1 MDFYKCSLLIV
12 FNKRDKLIVMKNYCF
27 TILFVLNILFSFNVY
42 AANEVNVY
50 SYRQSILID
59 PFFDEFTKS
68 TGIKVNVLH
77 AKKGLLERLL
87 SEGANTPADLILTVD
102 ISRLKQFVEKDV
114 LTSIKSSVLE
124 KNIPSH
130 LRDSKN
136 RWFAL
141 SKRARIVA
149 ASKERV
155 VTGAIERIEDL
166 ADPKWKGKICT
177 RPGSH
182 AYNRSLL
189 ASIIAAH
196 GETGAEEWAKGLVAN
211 LARKPEGN
219 DRAQAKA
226 IFEGV
231 CDIAIM
237 NTYYYGKMKFNKKNP
252 EQKNWASAMD
262 LIFTNQND
270 RGNHIN
276 VAGGGVVKYSKN
288 KENAIALLEFLTTLK
303 AQTLYSSMNYEY
315 PVNPTM
321 SLSNELKSWGEF
333 KEDKLP
339 IEKLAELAPI
349 AQKIID
355 RVGW

>member
-1 MDFYKCSLLIV
+1 MKKYFSIILLSLSI
-12 FNKRDKLIVMKNYCF
+12 
-27 TILFVLNILFSFNVY
+27 NILVSNV
-42 AANEVNVY
+42 AFANEEVNVY
-50 SYRQSILID
+50 SYRQPILIN
-59 PFFDEFTKS
+59 PFFEEFTNS

-87 SEGANTPADLILTVD
+87 AEGSDTPADLVLTVD
-102 ISRLKQFVEKDV
+102 ISRLSQFVEEGV
-114 LTSIKSSVLE
+114 LMSINSSVLK
-124 KNIPSH
+124 KNIPSY
-130 LRDSKN
+130 LRDSES

-141 SKRARIVA
+141 SKRARIIAV
-149 ASKERV
+149 SKDRV
-155 VTGAIERIEDL
+155 PDGAIRNIEDL
-166 ADPKWKGKICT
+166 ANSKWKGKICT

-182 AYNRSLL
+182 DYNRSLL

-196 GETGAEEWAKGLVAN
+196 GEKVAEDWAKGLVAN

-226 IFEGV
+226 IYEGV
-231 CDIAIM
+231 CDIALM
-237 NTYYYGKMKFNKKNP
+237 NTYYFGKMKFNKKNP
-252 EQKNWASAMD
+252 EQKNWAQSIK
-262 LIFTNQND
+262 LVFSNQQD

-276 VAGGGVVKYSKN
+276 VSGGGVVKYSQN
-288 KENAIALLEFLTTLK
+288 KANAIALLEFLTEPK
-303 AQTLYSSMNYEY
+303 AQELYSLINYEY

-321 SLSNELKSWGEF
+321 SLSAELKSWGEF

-339 IEKLAELAPI
+339 IEKLAKFSAA

>member
-1 MDFYKCSLLIV
+1 MKLSIIFFYILLITV
-12 FNKRDKLIVMKNYCF
+12 ISSK
-27 TILFVLNILFSFNVY
+27 SF
-42 AANEVNVY
+42 ATGEVNVY
-50 SYRQSILID
+50 SYRQPILIN
-59 PFFDEFTKS
+59 PFFEEFTKS
-68 TGIKVNVLH
+68 TGIEVNVLH

-102 ISRLKQFVEKDV
+102 ISRLKQFVEEDV
-114 LTSIKSSVLE
+114 LTSINSSIL
-124 KNIPSH
+124 KINIPSH
-130 LRDSKN
+130 LRDSQN

-141 SKRARIVA
+141 SKRARIVVI
-149 ASKERV
+149 SKDRIA
-155 VTGAIERIEDL
+155 TGAITKIEDL
-166 ADPKWKGKICT
+166 SDPKWKGKICT

-189 ASIIAAH
+189 ASIVAAH
-196 GETGAEEWAKGLVAN
+196 GEAGAEEWAKGLVNN

-231 CDIAIM
+231 CDIAVM
-237 NTYYYGKMKFNKKNP
+237 NTYYYGKMKFNEKNP
-252 EQKNWASAMD
+252 EQKEWANAINI
-262 LIFTNQND
+262 IFTNQND

-288 KENAIALLEFLTTLK
+288 KENAIALLEFLTEPK
-303 AQTLYSSMNYEY
+303 AQALYSSMNYEY
-315 PVNPTM
+315 PVNPSV
-321 SLSNELKSWGEF
+321 SLSDELKSWGEF

-339 IEKLAELAPI
+339 IEKLPELVPI

>member
-1 MDFYKCSLLIV
+1 MKKYFSIILLSLSI
-12 FNKRDKLIVMKNYCF
+12 
-27 TILFVLNILFSFNVY
+27 NILVSNV
-42 AANEVNVY
+42 AFANEEVNVY
-50 SYRQSILID
+50 SYRQPILIN
-59 PFFDEFTKS
+59 PFFEEFTNS

-87 SEGANTPADLILTVD
+87 AEGSDTPADLVLTVD
-102 ISRLKQFVEKDV
+102 ISRLSQFVEEGV
-114 LTSIKSSVLE
+114 LMSINSSVLK
-124 KNIPSH
+124 KNIPSY
-130 LRDSKN
+130 LRDSES

-141 SKRARIVA
+141 SKRARIIAV
-149 ASKERV
+149 SKDRV
-155 VTGAIERIEDL
+155 PDGAIRNIEDL
-166 ADPKWKGKICT
+166 ANSKWKGKICT

-182 AYNRSLL
+182 DYNRSLL

-196 GETGAEEWAKGLVAN
+196 GEKVAEDWAKGLVAN

-226 IFEGV
+226 IYEGV
-231 CDIAIM
+231 CDIALM
-237 NTYYYGKMKFNKKNP
+237 NTYYFGKMKFNKKNP
-252 EQKNWASAMD
+252 EQKNWAQSIK
-262 LIFTNQND
+262 LVFSNQQD

-276 VAGGGVVKYSKN
+276 VAGGGVVKYSQN
-288 KENAIALLEFLTTLK
+288 KENAIALLEFLTEPK
-303 AQTLYSSMNYEY
+303 AQELYSLINYEY

-321 SLSNELKSWGEF
+321 SLSAELKSWGEF

-339 IEKLAELAPI
+339 IEKLAKFSAA

>member
-1 MDFYKCSLLIV
+1 MIV
-12 FNKRDKLIVMKNYCF
+12 
-27 TILFVLNILFSFNVY
+27 SNV
-42 AANEVNVY
+42 AFANEEVNVY
-50 SYRQSILID
+50 SYRQPILIN
-59 PFFDEFTKS
+59 PFFEEFTNS

-87 SEGANTPADLILTVD
+87 AEGSDTPADLVLTVD
-102 ISRLKQFVEKDV
+102 ISRLSQFVEEGV
-114 LTSIKSSVLE
+114 LMSINSSVLK
-124 KNIPSH
+124 KNIPSY
-130 LRDSKN
+130 LRDSES

-141 SKRARIVA
+141 SKRARIIAV
-149 ASKERV
+149 SKDRV
-155 VTGAIERIEDL
+155 PDGAIRNIEDL
-166 ADPKWKGKICT
+166 ANSKWKGKICT

-182 AYNRSLL
+182 DYNRSLL

-196 GETGAEEWAKGLVAN
+196 GEKVAEDWAKGLVAN

-226 IFEGV
+226 IYEGV
-231 CDIAIM
+231 CDIALM
-237 NTYYYGKMKFNKKNP
+237 NTYYFGKMKFNKKNP
-252 EQKNWASAMD
+252 EQKNWAQSIK
-262 LIFTNQND
+262 LVFSNQQD

-276 VAGGGVVKYSKN
+276 VSGGGVVKYSQN
-288 KENAIALLEFLTTLK
+288 KANAIALLEFLTEPK
-303 AQTLYSSMNYEY
+303 AQELYSLINYEY

-321 SLSNELKSWGEF
+321 SLSAELKSWGEF

-339 IEKLAELAPI
+339 IEKLAKFSAA

>member
-1 MDFYKCSLLIV
+1 MKKKNLFNIIFLLIFSWPF
-12 FNKRDKLIVMKNYCF
+12 FNL
-27 TILFVLNILFSFNVY
+27 SAY
-42 AANEVNVY
+42 AEEEVNVY
-50 SYRQSILID
+50 SYRQPILID
-59 PFFDEFTKS
+59 PFFEEFTKS

-87 SEGANTPADLILTVD
+87 SEGANTPADLVLTVD
-102 ISRLKQFVEKDV
+102 ISRLKQFVEEDV
-114 LTSIKSSVLE
+114 LISIESSVLK

-149 ASKERV
+149 VSKERV
-155 VTGAIERIEDL
+155 GNGAINRIEDL

-189 ASIIAAH
+189 ASVVAAH
-196 GETGAEEWAKGLVAN
+196 GESGAEDWAKGLVSN

-226 IFEGV
+226 IYEGV

-237 NTYYYGKMKFNKKNP
+237 NTYYYGKMKFNEKNP
-252 EQKNWASAMD
+252 EQKKWANAIN
-262 LIFTNQND
+262 LVFTNQND

-288 KENAIALLEFLTTLK
+288 KDNAIALLEFLTTPQ
-303 AQTLYSSMNYEY
+303 AQKLYSSMNYEY

-321 SLSNELKSWGEF
+321 TLSNELKSWGNF
-333 KEDKLP
+333 KEDELP

>member
-1 MDFYKCSLLIV
+1 MKKCILSLITLV
-12 FNKRDKLIVMKNYCF
+12 V
-27 TILFVLNILFSFNVY
+27 ILFALTQQSF
-42 AANEVNVY
+42 AKGEVNVY
-50 SYRQSILID
+50 SYRQPILIN
-59 PFFDEFTKS
+59 PFFEEFTNQ

-87 SEGANTPADLILTVD
+87 AEGADTPADLVLTVD
-102 ISRLKQFVEKDV
+102 ISRLSQFVEEGV
-114 LTSIKSSVLE
+114 LQEVNSKVLE

-141 SKRARIVA
+141 SKRARIVVI
-149 ASKERV
+149 SKDRV
-155 VTGAIERIEDL
+155 SVGDITRIEDL
-166 ADPKWKGKICT
+166 ANPKWNGKICT
-177 RPGSH
+177 RKGSH

-189 ASIIAAH
+189 ASIIAAN
-196 GETGAEEWAKGLVAN
+196 GETLAEEWAKALVKN
-211 LARKPEGN
+211 FARKPEGN

-252 EQKNWASAMD
+252 EQKEWANAIN
-262 LIFTNQND
+262 LVFTNQDD

-276 VAGGGVVKYSKN
+276 VAGGGIVKYSKN
-288 KENAIALLEFLTTLK
+288 KENAIALLEFLTQPK
-303 AQTLYSSMNYEY
+303 AQALYSFMNYEY
-315 PVNPTM
+315 PVNLTM
-321 SLSNELKSWGEF
+321 SLSDELKSWGEF
-333 KEDKLP
+333 KEDELP
-339 IEKLAELAPI
+339 IEKLAKLAPI
-349 AQKIID
+349 AQKIIN

>member
-1 MDFYKCSLLIV
+1 MKKKNLFNIIFLLIFSWPF
-12 FNKRDKLIVMKNYCF
+12 FNL
-27 TILFVLNILFSFNVY
+27 SAY
-42 AANEVNVY
+42 AEEEVNVY
-50 SYRQSILID
+50 SYRQPILID
-59 PFFDEFTKS
+59 PFFEEFTKS

-87 SEGANTPADLILTVD
+87 SEGANTPADLVLTVD
-102 ISRLKQFVEKDV
+102 ISRLKQFVDEDV
-114 LTSIKSSVLE
+114 LISIESSVLK

-149 ASKERV
+149 VSKERIAD
-155 VTGAIERIEDL
+155 GAINRIEDL

-189 ASIIAAH
+189 ASVVAAH
-196 GETGAEEWAKGLVAN
+196 GESGAEDWAKGLVSN

-226 IFEGV
+226 IYEGV
-231 CDIAIM
+231 CDIAVM
-237 NTYYYGKMKFNKKNP
+237 NTYYYGKMKFNEKNP
-252 EQKNWASAMD
+252 EQKKWANAIN
-262 LIFTNQND
+262 LVFTNQND

-288 KENAIALLEFLTTLK
+288 KDNAIALLEFLTTPQ
-303 AQTLYSSMNYEY
+303 AQKLYSSMNYEY

-321 SLSNELKSWGEF
+321 TLSNELKSWGNF
-333 KEDKLP
+333 KEDELP

>member
-1 MDFYKCSLLIV
+1 MKKKNLFNIIFLLIFSWPF
-12 FNKRDKLIVMKNYCF
+12 FNL
-27 TILFVLNILFSFNVY
+27 SAY
-42 AANEVNVY
+42 AEEEVNVY
-50 SYRQSILID
+50 SYRQPILID
-59 PFFDEFTKS
+59 PFFEEFTKS

-87 SEGANTPADLILTVD
+87 SEGANTPADLVLTVD
-102 ISRLKQFVEKDV
+102 ISRLKQFVEEDV
-114 LTSIKSSVLE
+114 LISIESSVLK

-149 ASKERV
+149 VSKERIAD
-155 VTGAIERIEDL
+155 GAINRIEDL

-189 ASIIAAH
+189 ASVVAAH
-196 GETGAEEWAKGLVAN
+196 GESGAEDWAKGLVSN

-226 IFEGV
+226 IYEGV

-237 NTYYYGKMKFNKKNP
+237 NTYYYGKMKFNEKNP
-252 EQKNWASAMD
+252 EQKKWANAIN
-262 LIFTNQND
+262 LVFTNQND

-288 KENAIALLEFLTTLK
+288 KDNAIALLEFLTTPQ
-303 AQTLYSSMNYEY
+303 AQKLYSSMNYEY

-321 SLSNELKSWGEF
+321 TLSNELKSWGNF
-333 KEDKLP
+333 KEDELP

>member
-1 MDFYKCSLLIV
+1 MVTAMKKTFSILII
-12 FNKRDKLIVMKNYCF
+12 IVY
-27 TILFVLNILFSFNVY
+27 TILSFSAY
-42 AANEVNVY
+42 AASEVNVY
-50 SYRQSILID
+50 SYRQPILID
-59 PFFDEFTKS
+59 PFFEEFTKS
-68 TGIKVNVLH
+68 TGIEVNVLH

-87 SEGANTPADLILTVD
+87 SEGANTPADLVLTVD

-114 LTSIKSSVLE
+114 LTPIESSVLQ

-130 LRDSKN
+130 LRDSNN

-141 SKRARIVA
+141 SKRARIVV

-155 VTGAIERIEDL
+155 GNAAIERIEDL
-166 ADPKWKGKICT
+166 TNPKWKGKICT

-189 ASIIAAH
+189 ASIVAAH
-196 GETGAEEWAKGLVAN
+196 GETEAEEWAKGLVAN
-211 LARKPEGN
+211 LARQPEGN

-237 NTYYYGKMKFNKKNP
+237 NTYYYGKMKFNEKNP
-252 EQKNWASAMD
+252 EQKDWANAINI
-262 LIFTNQND
+262 IFTNQND

-288 KENAIALLEFLTTLK
+288 KENAIALLEFLTTPK
-303 AQTLYSSMNYEY
+303 AQSLYSSINYEY

-321 SLSNELKSWGEF
+321 SLSDELTSWGAF
-333 KEDKLP
+333 KEDELP

>member
-1 MDFYKCSLLIV
+1 
-12 FNKRDKLIVMKNYCF
+12 MKKYLSV
-27 TILFVLNILFSFNVY
+27 ILVALSIDMLVSNV
-42 AANEVNVY
+42 AFANEEVNVY
-50 SYRQSILID
+50 SYRQPILIN
-59 PFFDEFTKS
+59 PFFEEFTNS

-87 SEGANTPADLILTVD
+87 AEGSDTPADLVLTVD
-102 ISRLKQFVEKDV
+102 ILRLSQFVEEGV
-114 LTSIKSSVLE
+114 LIAINSSVLT

-130 LRDSKN
+130 LRDSEN

-141 SKRARIVA
+141 SKRARIIAV
-149 ASKERV
+149 SKDRIPD
-155 VTGAIERIEDL
+155 GAIRNIEDL
-166 ADPKWKGKICT
+166 ANPKWKGKICT

-182 AYNRSLL
+182 DYNRSLL

-196 GETGAEEWAKGLVAN
+196 GEKVAEDWAKGLVAN

-226 IFEGV
+226 IYEGV
-231 CDIAIM
+231 CDIALM
-237 NTYYYGKMKFNKKNP
+237 NTYYFGKMKFNEKNS
-252 EQKNWASAMD
+252 EQKDWAQSIN
-262 LIFTNQND
+262 LVFSNQQD

-276 VAGGGVVKYSKN
+276 IAGGGVVKYSQRKA
-288 KENAIALLEFLTTLK
+288 NAIALLEFLTEPK
-303 AQTLYSSMNYEY
+303 AQELYSSMNYEY
-315 PVNPTM
+315 PVNPIM
-321 SLSNELKSWGEF
+321 SLSAELKSWGEF

-339 IEKLAELAPI
+339 IEKLAEFSAV

>member
-1 MDFYKCSLLIV
+1 MKYLL
-12 FNKRDKLIVMKNYCF
+12 
-27 TILFVLNILFSFNVY
+27 TILAVLSIDMIVSNAAY
-42 AANEVNVY
+42 AGEEVNVY
-50 SYRQSILID
+50 SYRQPILIN
-59 PFFDEFTKS
+59 PFFEEFTNS

-87 SEGANTPADLILTVD
+87 AEGSDTPADLVLTVD
-102 ISRLKQFVEKDV
+102 ISRLSQFVEEGV
-114 LTSIKSSVLE
+114 LMPINSPVLL
-124 KNIPSH
+124 KNIPYY
-130 LRDSKN
+130 LRDSEN

-141 SKRARIVA
+141 SKRARIIAV
-149 ASKERV
+149 SKDRV
-155 VTGAIERIEDL
+155 SDGSIRNIEDL
-166 ADPKWKGKICT
+166 ANSKWKGKICT

-182 AYNRSLL
+182 DYNRSLL

-196 GETGAEEWAKGLVAN
+196 GEKIAEDWAKGLVAN

-226 IFEGV
+226 IYEGV
-231 CDIAIM
+231 CDIALM
-237 NTYYYGKMKFNKKNP
+237 NTYYFGKMKFNKKNP
-252 EQKNWASAMD
+252 EQKDWAQSIN
-262 LIFTNQND
+262 LVFSNQQD

-276 VAGGGVVKYSKN
+276 IAGGGVVKYSKN
-288 KENAIALLEFLTTLK
+288 KANAIALLEFLTETK
-303 AQTLYSSMNYEY
+303 AQELYSSMNYEY

-321 SLSNELKSWGEF
+321 PLSAELKSWGEF

-339 IEKLAELAPI
+339 IEKLAEFSAA

>member
-1 MDFYKCSLLIV
+1 MRNFFKILLTIFFV
-12 FNKRDKLIVMKNYCF
+12 
-27 TILFVLNILFSFNVY
+27 ILFNNNLFANN
-42 AANEVNVY
+42 NEVNVY
-50 SYRQSILID
+50 SYRQPILID
-59 PFFDEFTKS
+59 PFFEEFTKS

-77 AKKGLLERLL
+77 AKKGLLEKLL

-102 ISRLKQFVEKDV
+102 ISRLNQFVKEGLLQTINSK
-114 LTSIKSSVLE
+114 ILE

-130 LRDSKN
+130 LQDSEN

-149 ASKERV
+149 TSKERV
-155 VTGAIERIEDL
+155 SLGAITKIEDL

-177 RPGSH
+177 RKGSH
-182 AYNRSLL
+182 VYNRSLL
-189 ASIIAAH
+189 ASIIAAN
-196 GETGAEEWAKGLVAN
+196 GEESAENWAKNLVSN
-211 LARKPEGN
+211 LARDPEGN

-226 IFEGV
+226 IYEGV
-231 CDIAIM
+231 CDIALM
-237 NTYYYGKMKFNKKNP
+237 NTYYYGKMKFNEKNP
-252 EQKNWASAMD
+252 EQKEWAKS
-262 LIFTNQND
+262 INIVFTNQSD

-288 KENAIALLEFLTTLK
+288 KENAISLLEFLTEPK
-303 AQTLYSSMNYEY
+303 AQSLYSSMNYEY

-321 SLSNELKSWGEF
+321 TLSNELKSWGEF
-333 KEDKLP
+333 KEDKLNV
-339 IEKLAELAPI
+339 EKLAELAPI